1 MRAAAFAGLTP
12 AADPMTARWV
22 VDALRD
28 RSGVAN
34 VVPTGY
40 DAYVRIQHRLDT
52 GSAANVTGNLPSE
65 SIDLLTPVLSAATTT
80 PDRCHYGLWV
90 GWGELHA
97 VSNSVDVYFRV
108 APNALVRLR
117 NR

>member
-1 MRAAAFAGLTP
+1 PRLLPQPRDPAQARQQRLETIQRIRPRVAHPKILPHATRARATIVRCAPPPSGLTP

-65 SIDLLTPVLSAATTT
+65 SID
-80 PDRCHYGLWV
+80 
-90 GWGELHA
+90 
-97 VSNSVDVYFRV
+97 
-108 APNALVRLR
+108 
-117 NR
+117 